1 MISETLSFL
10 NVFSLKKAFTYFF
23 NVSIQ
28 KIDKIRR
35 SFSAKKENDRLKD
48 DNKSKLKIIE
58 SLTTTQHNGSDL
70 VKRNNNSSLPSSHKQ
85 PSFNQHK
92 QIVPENNNWQTV
104 KQRGFDRS
112 HPQNK
117 ENYNFES
124 SNVFSPLYIED
135 QNVNVDFS
143 INELPQNNQQIYKSN
158 FTENYVQNRRPD
170 VCISGKYVQNYSPPT
185 VPGNS
190 SYASRTKFG
199 KKIFVVGDSHVK
211 RMKRIDFNSQL
222 RSGKAFFKTFSGAN
236 TKQLSHYIIP
246 TLVDDKPDAVIVHVG
261 TNDILNGANDN
272 ELANSIMK
280 IGIVCK
286 QYGVNDVVIS
296 SILVKKSPRLNAL
309 VRRVNDQL
317 RDLCVTNGFQF
328 ISNDTISTDYLW
340 RDGIHLKDAGTD
352 ILSSNFCKILNE
364 MLFSDHP

>member
-35 SFSAKKENDRLKD
+35 SFRAKKENDRLKD

-70 VKRNNNSSLPSSHKQ
+70 VKRNNNSSLPSSHK
-85 PSFNQHK
+85 PTSFNQHK

-143 INELPQNNQQIYKSN
+143 INELPQNNQQIY
-158 FTENYVQNRRPD
+158 
-170 VCISGKYVQNYSPPT
+170 
-185 VPGNS
+185 
-190 SYASRTKFG
+190 
-199 KKIFVVGDSHVK
+199 
-211 RMKRIDFNSQL
+211 
-222 RSGKAFFKTFSGAN
+222 
-236 TKQLSHYIIP
+236 
-246 TLVDDKPDAVIVHVG
+246 
-261 TNDILNGANDN
+261 
-272 ELANSIMK
+272 
-280 IGIVCK
+280 
-286 QYGVNDVVIS
+286 
-296 SILVKKSPRLNAL
+296 
-309 VRRVNDQL
+309 
-317 RDLCVTNGFQF
+317 
-328 ISNDTISTDYLW
+328 
-340 RDGIHLKDAGTD
+340 
-352 ILSSNFCKILNE
+352 
-364 MLFSDHP
+364 